1 MKNKLM
7 NEEAKLKHKNKI
19 SASTPEFGKFD
30 FENEHISFIK
40 SKQKKDNLFSAYHF
54 SVCKIENEIA
64 TLISEDLTLIEM
76 PLNVLP
82 DDVRKGNILKITV
95 ERNIEQEEKRRDDI
109 TNIQKNL
116 IENENLFLKNVRN
129 V

>member
-1 MKNKLM
+1 MDDETKLKNKS
-7 NEEAKLKHKNKI
+7 KI
-19 SASTPEFGKFD
+19 SVSTPEFCNND
-30 FENEHISFIK
+30 FENENIPIKK
-40 SKQKKDNLFSAYHF
+40 SKKVKEQIKNDFFSNYHF

-76 PLNVLP
+76 PLSVLP
-82 DDVRKGNILKITV
+82 EDVRKGNILKITV
-95 ERNIEQEEKRRDDI
+95 ERNIEQEERRRDDI

-116 IENENLFLKNVRN
+116 IEDENLFLKNVRN